1 MTPAPHF
8 VHHLLQVAF
17 AQPVLVSSIRVSS
30 ASTDA
35 SLQFMPQ
42 LLKGHA
48 ADLQTPTAARFS
60 LLFDVVSVPWQGMQ
74 ELCADKV

>member
-1 MTPAPHF
+1 
-8 VHHLLQVAF
+8 
-17 AQPVLVSSIRVSS
+17 
-30 ASTDA
+30 
-35 SLQFMPQ
+35 MPQ